1 MKRRTLLAILI
12 PAAVIAALVLYSA
25 VSGKE
30 KEIVLETAAKYGQFE
45 IAVMITGELQ
55 AIRETE
61 IQAPSKL
68 RSRELRISRV
78 KIQDLIPEGTV
89 VDSGQWVAT
98 LDRSEA
104 DNTLKDIMDNLE
116 QEESEYLRTKLD
128 TTMQL
133 RQLRDDLINLSFTME
148 EAEITLEQSQYEP
161 PATIRQA
168 EISLEKSAR
177 AYEQAKKNYGLRVR
191 QAEAEIREAE
201 ISLARDQRRKNEMID
216 VMNHFDIMAPSSG
229 MVIYKKDWNGQKRTA
244 GTEIN
249 TWDLTVATLPDLSTM
264 ISLTYV
270 NEIDISKLKVGQQV
284 KIGVDAFP
292 NKRFTGQVLEVA
304 NIGQQLPNTDAK
316 VFEVRIELN
325 ERDTI
330 LRPSMTTSNE
340 VITSLIDSV
349 IYVPLEAVHANDS
362 LTFVYTREGKKQV
375 VVLGESNENNIIVEM
390 GLKKN
395 EMLYLSIP
403 SEPETFEYT
412 GLALFEEIK
421 KRKEEE
427 QKQREQQQEM
437 MNRQQQNPRNLE
449 GRRQGRPSGGQQR
462 RTEG

>member
-1 MKRRTLLAILI
+1 MKKRTLITIIVTAIVLLALI
-12 PAAVIAALVLYSA
+12 IYSA
-25 VSGKE
+25 MSGKE
-30 KEIVLETAAKYGQFE
+30 KEVVLETEVQYGRFE

-61 IQAPSKL
+61 IKAPSSL
-68 RSRELRISRV
+68 RNRYLRIHRV

-89 VDSGQWVAT
+89 VDSGDWVAT

-104 DNTLKDIMDNLE
+104 DNSLKDMMDRLE
-116 QEESEYLRTKLD
+116 QEESEYLRTRLD

-133 RQLRDDLINLSFTME
+133 RQLRDDLINLEFVME

-168 EISLEKSAR
+168 EIDLERATR
-177 AYEQAKKNYGLRVR
+177 AYKQASENYGLKEK
-191 QAEAEIREAE
+191 QAKAEMRESE
-201 ISLARDQRRKNEMID
+201 ISLERDRRSVAMMNE
-216 VMNHFDIMAPSSG
+216 VMTEFDIMAPSSG
-229 MVIYKKDWNGQKRTA
+229 MVIYKKDWSGQKRTA
-244 GTEIN
+244 GSEIN
-249 TWDLTVATLPDLSTM
+249 TWDLAVATLPDLSTM

-270 NEIDISKLKVGQQV
+270 NEIDISKLDEGQQV

-292 NKRFTGQVLEVA
+292 EKKFTGEVIEVA

-340 VITSLIDSV
+340 VITKVLDSV
-349 IYVPLEAVHANDS
+349 LFVPLEAVHANDS
-362 LTFVYTREGKKQV
+362 LTYVYTRQGKKQV

-390 GLKKN
+390 GLEKGEK
-395 EMLYLSIP
+395 LYLSQP
-403 SEPETFEYT
+403 SNAESFQYT
-412 GLALFEEIK
+412 GLELLDEINR
-421 KRKEEE
+421 RKEEARKEREKE
-427 QKQREQQQEM
+427 QIPNKAK
-437 MNRQQQNPRNLE
+437 
-449 GRRQGRPSGGQQR
+449 RPGGQPGGQPGVTKR
-462 RTEG
+462 SQG

>member
-1 MKRRTLLAILI
+1 MKRKTLITIIVIAV
-12 PAAVIAALVLYSA
+12 VIAALILYSA
-25 VSGKE
+25 MSGKE
-30 KEIVLETAAKYGQFE
+30 KEIVLETAVQYGSFE

-61 IQAPSKL
+61 IQAPSSL
-68 RSRELRISRV
+68 RNRYLRIHRV

-89 VDSGQWVAT
+89 VDSGDWVAT

-104 DNTLKDIMDNLE
+104 DNSLKDMLDRLE
-116 QEESEYLRTKLD
+116 QEESEYMRTKLD

-133 RQLRDDLINLSFTME
+133 RQLRDDLINLGFAME
-148 EAEITLEQSQYEP
+148 EAEITLEQSQFEP

-168 EISLEKSAR
+168 EIELER
-177 AYEQAKKNYGLRVR
+177 ATRAFNQASENYGLKER
-191 QAEAEIREAE
+191 QAKAEMREAE
-201 ISLARDQRRKNEMID
+201 ISLDRDRRGKTMMIE
-216 VMNHFDIMAPSSG
+216 VMKEFDIMAPSSG

-249 TWDLTVATLPDLSTM
+249 TWDLAVATLPDLSTM

-270 NEIDISKLKVGQQV
+270 NEIDISKLNKGQLV

-292 NKRFTGQVLEVA
+292 EKKFTGEVFEVA

-325 ERDTI
+325 EHDTI

-340 VITSLIDSV
+340 VITQVLDSV
-349 IYVPLEAVHANDS
+349 LFVPLEAVHANDS
-362 LTFVYTREGKKQV
+362 LTFVFTRKGDKQV

-390 GLKKN
+390 GLKKG
-395 EMLYLSIP
+395 ELLYLSQP
-403 SEPETFEYT
+403 GDTESFKYA
-412 GLALFEEIK
+412 GLDLMEEIK

-427 QKQREQQQEM
+427 LKQREKEQEP
-437 MNRQQQNPRNLE
+437 QTQK
-449 GRRQGRPSGGQQR
+449 RPSGVVRKSRG
-462 RTEG
+462 

>member
-1 MKRRTLLAILI
+1 MKRRTLISIIATVVVVLALI
-12 PAAVIAALVLYSA
+12 IYSA
-25 VSGKE
+25 MSGKE
-30 KEIVLETAAKYGQFE
+30 KEIVLETEVQYGSFE

-68 RSRELRISRV
+68 RSRDLRIHRV

-89 VDSGQWVAT
+89 VDSGDWVAT

-104 DNTLKDIMDNLE
+104 DNSLKDIMDNLE
-116 QEESEYLRTKLD
+116 QEESEYMRTKLD

-133 RQLRDDLINLSFTME
+133 RQLRDDLINLQFTME

-168 EISLEKSAR
+168 EIDLERVTR
-177 AYEQAKKNYGLRVR
+177 AYKQASENYGLKVK
-191 QAEAEIREAE
+191 QAKAEMREKE
-201 ISLARDQRRKNEMID
+201 ISLERDRRSKIMMME
-216 VMNHFDIMAPSSG
+216 VMEDFDIMAPSSG

-249 TWDLTVATLPDLSTM
+249 TWDLAVATLPDLSTM

-270 NEIDISKLKVGQQV
+270 NEIDISKLSKGQQV

-292 NKRFTGQVLEVA
+292 EKRFTGEVFEVA

-325 ERDTI
+325 EHDTI
-330 LRPSMTTSNE
+330 LRPSMTTSNK
-340 VITSLIDSV
+340 VITRVLDSV
-349 IYVPLEAVHANDS
+349 FFVPLEAVHANDS
-362 LTFVYTREGKKQV
+362 LTYVYTRQGRKKV
-375 VVLGESNENNIIVEM
+375 VVLGDSNENNIVVEM
-390 GLKKN
+390 GLKKG
-395 EMLYLSIP
+395 ELLYLSQP
-403 SEPETFEYT
+403 SDPETFKYA
-412 GLALFEEIK
+412 GLELLDEINR
-421 KRKEEE
+421 RKEEAL
-427 QKQREQQQEM
+427 KQREKKPEPQKKDEPQAGPGSVE
-437 MNRQQQNPRNLE
+437 
-449 GRRQGRPSGGQQR
+449 RRRG
-462 RTEG
+462 